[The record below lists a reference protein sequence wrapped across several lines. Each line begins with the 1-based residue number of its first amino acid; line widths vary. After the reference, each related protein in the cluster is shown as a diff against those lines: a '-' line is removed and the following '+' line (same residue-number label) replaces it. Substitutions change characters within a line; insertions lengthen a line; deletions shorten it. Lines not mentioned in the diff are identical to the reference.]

1 MAANG
6 DESARWGL
14 IAIQSRNSPL
24 ELTESDLAQYAGQ
37 YTDRELVMLD
47 GKGKYRR
54 KGRPNWSDLIA
65 IDTDQFVIDGSDGFL
80 MTFERDE
87 TDQIPRIVGSYKQG
101 HSDSSE
107 RE

>member
-1 MAANG
+1 
-6 DESARWGL
+6 
-14 IAIQSRNSPL
+14 
-24 ELTESDLAQYAGQ
+24 
-37 YTDRELVMLD
+37 MLD
-47 GKGKYRR
+47 GKLKYRR

-65 IDTDQFVIDGSDGFL
+65 IDTDQFVIDGFDGFL

-87 TDQIPRIVGSYKQG
+87 TDQIARIVGSYKQG